1 MQLIAMFTMLADH
14 IGAVFFEDQA
24 VWRAVGRIAFP
35 IYAYGIVLGYRYTR
49 DLKRYMKRLLIL
61 AVLSQAPYMLALGKM
76 GVNAVGT
83 LLVCAAV
90 LYVMEHHKKSV
101 WLPVAVASVV
111 VVEALRFDYGLY
123 GLLLVLIYRYT
134 KSHAM
139 VAGHFTLNVLFLM
152 LKGWLLA
159 PYSIIATIVIAYA
172 PARHGAWERRS
183 VPGWLW
189 RSFYPAH
196 LAVLA
201 MIELIVALHHR

>member
-1 MQLIAMFTMLADH
+1 MQLIAMITMLADH
-14 IGAVFFEDQA
+14 IGAVFFEDQEI
-24 VWRAVGRIAFP
+24 WRVIGRIAFP
-35 IYAYGIVLGYRYTR
+35 IYAYGIVLGYRHTR
-49 DLKRYMKRLLIL
+49 DLKSYMKRLLIL

-83 LLVCAAV
+83 LLVCVAV
-90 LYVMEHHKKSV
+90 LYVMEHRKKSV

-111 VVEALRFDYGLY
+111 VMEALSFDYGLY

-134 KSHAM
+134 NSHTM
-139 VAGHFTLNVLFLM
+139 VVGHFILNVLFLA
-152 LKGWLLA
+152 LKGWLLGA
-159 PYSIIATIVIAYA
+159 YSIIATIGIAYA
-172 PARHGAWERRS
+172 PALYGQFERRS

-201 MIELIVALHHR
+201 LIEPIVALYR

>member
-1 MQLIAMFTMLADH
+1 MQLIAMITMLADH

-24 VWRAVGRIAFP
+24 IWRVIGRIAFP
-35 IYAYGIVLGYRYTR
+35 IYAYGIVLGYRHTR
-49 DLKRYMKRLLIL
+49 DLKSYMKRLLIL

-83 LLVCAAV
+83 LLVCVAV
-90 LYVMEHHKKSV
+90 LYVMEHRKKSV

-111 VVEALRFDYGLY
+111 IMEALSFDYGLY

-134 KSHAM
+134 NSHAM
-139 VAGHFTLNVLFLM
+139 VVNHFILNLLFLA
-152 LKGWLLA
+152 LKGWVLGA
-159 PYSIIATIVIAYA
+159 YSIIATIGIAYA
-172 PARHGAWERRS
+172 PALYGQFERRS

-201 MIELIVALHHR
+201 LIEPIVALYR

>member
-1 MQLIAMFTMLADH
+1 MQLIAMITMLADH

-24 VWRAVGRIAFP
+24 IWRVIGRIAFP
-35 IYAYGIVLGYRYTR
+35 IYAYGIVMGYRHTR
-49 DLKRYMKRLLIL
+49 DLKSYMKRLLIL

-83 LLVCAAV
+83 LLVCVAV
-90 LYVMEHHKKSV
+90 LYVMEHRKKSV

-111 VVEALRFDYGLY
+111 VMEVLSFDYGLY
-123 GLLLVLIYRYT
+123 GLLLVLIYHYT

-139 VAGHFTLNVLFLM
+139 VASHFILNVLFLA
-152 LKGWLLA
+152 LKGWLLGA
-159 PYSIIATIVIAYA
+159 YSIIATIGIAYA
-172 PARHGAWERRS
+172 PALYGRLERRS

-201 MIELIVALHHR
+201 MIEPIVALYR